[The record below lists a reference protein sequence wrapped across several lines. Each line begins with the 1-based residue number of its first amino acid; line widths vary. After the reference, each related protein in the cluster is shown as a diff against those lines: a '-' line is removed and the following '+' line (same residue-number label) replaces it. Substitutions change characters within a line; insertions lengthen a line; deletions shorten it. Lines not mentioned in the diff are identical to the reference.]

1 MIDGIRISLASGEE
15 LLESIKNSGYRD
27 GILSKKKLHDDSDT
41 GYRSLN
47 VDALDFRI
55 GLKRN
60 HIKGS
65 IHKWY
70 NIQRNLDEQ
79 NYNDFTFSDVVNAI
93 DMLALVTG
101 SDEMF
106 ISRLEFGF
114 NIETNLCLDDVIKNS
129 FLFYNKSI
137 CKELSTF
144 NGKGLLKRFETSKY
158 DFKVYD
164 KGLQYDLNNEKISTL
179 RIEIVYKTS
188 SELEKLKIRYLKDLK
203 NKSKVRGVFLD
214 FLKKFNKMTILD
226 NFDTVSDA
234 SKTCMLYKYSNPI
247 YWNMHFKKI
256 SSSFKHR
263 KYREFNTLL
272 SELDLVSTKNLLIN
286 KLKEKYIY
294 LINN

>member
-1 MIDGIRISLASGEE
+1 MIDGIKISHASGEE
-15 LLESIKNSGYRD
+15 LLESLKNSCYRD
-27 GILSKKKLHDDSDT
+27 GILSKKKLYDDSDT

-79 NYNDFTFSDVVNAI
+79 NYNDFTFSNVVNAI

-101 SDEMF
+101 SEEMF

-114 NIETNLCLDDVIKNS
+114 NIETTLCLDDVIKNS
-129 FLFYNKSI
+129 FLFYKNNTH
-137 CKELSTF
+137 KELNTF

-164 KGLQYDLNNEKISTL
+164 KGLQYNLNNEKISTI

-188 SELEKLKIRYLKDLK
+188 SELKKLKIRCLSDLK
-203 NKSKVRGVFLD
+203 NKSKLRGVFLD

-226 NFDTVSDA
+226 NFETVLDT
-234 SKTCMLYKYSNPI
+234 SKTCLLYKYSNPI
-247 YWNMHFKKI
+247 YWNRCFEGV
-256 SSSFKHR
+256 SASY
-263 KYREFNTLL
+263 KYRMIREFKSLIN
-272 SELDLVSTKNLLIN
+272 ELALNSIKKVLVN
-286 KLKEKYIY
+286 KLKEKYIF